1 MKRHQR
7 ARRHDQAAVGCM
19 REGSD
24 RALDLARVAHV
35 DCAQLYPERR
45 RNRLDGAEL
54 ARPSGDGGI
63 PKNRCPRHARRDLF
77 EQFHPFRAH
86 AVSNKMKPVAL
97 PPGRVRLSTKPA
109 PTGSTACAN
118 TMGMVRVAI
127 CNAATVGLAVARM
140 TSGASVTNS
149 AAYLR

>member
-1 MKRHQR
+1 MKRHQG

-19 REGSD
+19 REGGD

-35 DCAQLYPERR
+35 DWAQLYPERR
-45 RNRLDGAEL
+45 RNDWMAPNWPVPEAMAASRRIAARVTPGAISL
-54 ARPSGDGGI
+54 SSSTHFALMPY
-63 PKNRCPRHARRDLF
+63 
-77 EQFHPFRAH
+77 
-86 AVSNKMKPVAL
+86 SNKTKPVAL

-118 TMGMVRVAI
+118 TMGTVRVAI

-140 TSGASVTNS
+140 T
-149 AAYLR
+149 